1 MQKPKEQHICSDSQS
16 LLLSID
22 SLNPDTQEIRN
33 ILESLH
39 GRTYLHWIPGHI
51 NIPGNEIADKAA
63 KEAAQL
69 PDLDQD
75 HSPIPYGVARAVANT
90 NIKDGDPQHHL
101 VSQTYRGYNRKK
113 ADSKVE
119 SRRDG
124 ALLAQLRAGHCLELS
139 HYKNRIDPTKS
150 ATCPR
155 CNEEEETVAHWIRC
169 PATIRKREK
178 IFRRP
183 DVSLDVLSKYPT
195 ETLAFA
201 KETFQRNP

>member
-1 MQKPKEQHICSDSQS
+1 MLTKPQKKQPNSRTWNKSILRS
-16 LLLSID
+16 LMEWLGRSR
-22 SLNPDTQEIRN
+22 NPD
-33 ILESLH
+33 S
-39 GRTYLHWIPGHI
+39 
-51 NIPGNEIADKAA
+51 
-63 KEAAQL
+63 
-69 PDLDQD
+69 
-75 HSPIPYGVARAVANT
+75 S
-90 NIKDGDPQHHL
+90 IKDKDPQHHL

-119 SRRDG
+119 GRKDG

-139 HYKNRIDPTKS
+139 HYKNRIDPSKS

-169 PATIRKREK
+169 PATIRTREE
-178 IFRRP
+178 IFGKS
-183 DVSLDVLSKYPT
+183 DVNLDVISTNPT